1 MPRSSRRTTGR
12 RARCDGCAARVRPAP
27 EGLALR
33 LALRPPYDL
42 DGVLRFL
49 GARALPGVERVDGDG
64 YARTVALDS
73 GPAVVRVGRPPA
85 AGDRATGTGTL
96 DALEL
101 RVTGAPATALLRL
114 TPTRGACST
123 WPPTRPGSPS
133 AFGADPLLG
142 PLVRRRPG
150 LRIAG
155 AWDPFECAVRAVL
168 GQQVSVEAA
177 RTLAVRLVARA
188 GARLPAP
195 LQGLTHLF
203 PSPAAIASADLAG
216 LGLTS
221 ARAASIAALARAVAD
236 GRLDLR
242 GAAEDVIAGLRALP
256 GFGDWTAQYVALRAL
271 GEPDAFPSGD
281 LVLRRVAGGAS
292 PLSARALAA
301 RAEAWRPWRGY
312 AVFHLWAEASSA
324 RDERGRRRA
333 RPLTE
338 PDMRY
343 DEIETPIGP
352 LLAVADDEGLR
363 RIFFPDRKGR
373 AHEPEA
379 GWVRDPRPFRDLREQ
394 LARVLRRPATHV
406 LAEARAGGHRLPAGH
421 VARARRDPLRRD
433 GLVRRDRAPHR
444 AAGRVARGRRGERGE
459 PAADRRALPPRHR
472 RRRLAHRLWRR
483 APDQARAPRARGRG
497 LRRAAGADAAG
508 VSRDGGG
515 AARRRRRPPASR
527 YFVSLAAAPG
537 SAGAGATDAPGS
549 AAAGATDAGRR
560 ATGAARTPANR
571 SSSERDA

>member
-1 MPRSSRRTTGR
+1 MDTPAPALPARAVLDRARRSRDARFDGRFFIAVTSTGIYCRPVCPAPSPRAANVRYYQSAAAAADAGFRPCLRCRPETAPGTPAWLGASAVVR
-12 RARCDGCAARVRPAP
+12 RALALINEGALDDAPVDALAARVGIGPRHLHRLFVAHVGAPPVAVAQTRRLHFAKRLVDETDLTMTQVAISSGYGSLRRFNAAFLATYDRPPSALRRLRRAGP
-27 EGLALR
+27 AGTEGLALR

-64 YARTVALDS
+64 YTRTVTLDT
-73 GPAVVRVGRPPA
+73 GPAAVRVGRPPA
-85 AGDRATGTGTL
+85 AGERRRETGTL

-114 TPTRGACST
+114 TTDARRVFDLAADPAGLAA
-123 WPPTRPGSPS
+123 

-188 GARLPAP
+188 GVRLAAP

-203 PSPAAIASADLAG
+203 PSPTAIASADLAG

-242 GAAEDVIAGLRALP
+242 GAAEDAIAGLRALP

-292 PLSARALAA
+292 PLSPRALAA

-312 AVFHLWAEASSA
+312 AVFYLWAEASSA
-324 RDERGRRRA
+324 RDERGRR
-333 RPLTE
+333 T
-338 PDMRY
+338 
-343 DEIETPIGP
+343 
-352 LLAVADDEGLR
+352 
-363 RIFFPDRKGR
+363 
-373 AHEPEA
+373 
-379 GWVRDPRPFRDLREQ
+379 
-394 LARVLRRPATHV
+394 RPAH
-406 LAEARAGGHRLPAGH
+406 
-421 VARARRDPLRRD
+421 
-433 GLVRRDRAPHR
+433 
-444 AAGRVARGRRGERGE
+444 
-459 PAADRRALPPRHR
+459 
-472 RRRLAHRLWRR
+472 
-483 APDQARAPRARGRG
+483 
-497 LRRAAGADAAG
+497 GA
-508 VSRDGGG
+508 
-515 AARRRRRPPASR
+515 
-527 YFVSLAAAPG
+527 
-537 SAGAGATDAPGS
+537 
-549 AAAGATDAGRR
+549 
-560 ATGAARTPANR
+560 
-571 SSSERDA
+571 